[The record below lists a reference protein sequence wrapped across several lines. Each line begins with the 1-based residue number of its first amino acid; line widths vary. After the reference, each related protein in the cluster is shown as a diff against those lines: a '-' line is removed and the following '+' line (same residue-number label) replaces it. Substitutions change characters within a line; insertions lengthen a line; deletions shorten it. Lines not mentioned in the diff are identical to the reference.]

1 MKRIISIK
9 DEDIERYG
17 EEYIDIERIEAVR
30 IDRPLNSKTGY
41 RINVTTHSS
50 DKIRSFFFKTESKRD
65 EAYTKVIEAWIGNDG
80 EKINIE

>member
-17 EEYIDIERIEAVR
+17 EEYIDLERIEAIR

-41 RINVTTHSS
+41 RINITTHSS
-50 DKIRSFFFKTESKRD
+50 DKVRSFFFKTESKRD
-65 EAYTKVIEAWIGNDG
+65 EIYIKVIEAWTGKDG
-80 EKINIE
+80 EKIRIE

>member
-17 EEYIDIERIEAVR
+17 EEYIDLERIEAVK

-65 EAYTKVIEAWIGNDG
+65 EVYKKVIDAWIGVDG
-80 EKINIE
+80 EKISVE